1 MIIGL
6 TSLNGAGKTT
16 VANYLVQ
23 KGFVFYSLSDIIR
36 DEIKARK
43 QEITRD
49 SLRETGNELRQR
61 FGNSVLADRILEKLE
76 EGKNYVIDSIRHPA
90 EVEAFKKRKDFSL
103 LFIDAPV
110 ETRYERVVNRQRE
123 KDPMTL
129 KDFKKAEELELKGK
143 DSANQQ
149 LLACKEMA
157 DFVIEN
163 DSSFEELY
171 RKIDNLLVGL
181 IE

>member
-16 VANYLVQ
+16 AAEYLVQ
-23 KGFVFYSLSDIIR
+23 KGFIFYSLSDVIR
-36 DEIKARK
+36 EEIKGRNL
-43 QEITRD
+43 EITRD
-49 SLRETGNELRQR
+49 RLRETGNELRAK
-61 FGNSVLADRILEKLE
+61 FGNSVLADRVMEKLE

-90 EVEAFKKRKDFSL
+90 EIESLKKRKDFSMI
-103 LFIDAPV
+103 FIDASI
-110 ETRYERVVNRQRE
+110 ETRFERVIERQRE
-123 KDPMTL
+123 SDPMTL
-129 KDFKKAEELELKGK
+129 KDFKKEEELELKGK

-149 LLACKEMA
+149 LLECKELA

-163 DSSFEELY
+163 ETSIDELY
-171 RKIDNLLVGL
+171 RKIDSLLVGL